1 MVWGAV
7 PFVVITL
14 SAGLTQVP
22 KELEEAARLDGAG
35 AWGVFRFVTLP
46 ILKPIIVMLT
56 TLSVIWDMGVFP
68 QVFVMRNGHPE
79 AEFQLLDHV
88 LVRQG
93 VRRQRLRNRLCD
105 RPRHGDP
112 AARCGRGLHAPDAQD
127 RRGGVTST
135 AAAPAATR
143 RPRKSR
149 LGWNLLGL
157 LVFVTAGFP
166 VYWMLNTAFK
176 PAKDAIDPDPHFFP
190 MSSRRTTSAARW
202 TSPTSGDPVGRSLIV
217 SLVVVVIG
225 IAVGMLA
232 ALAISRFAFR
242 GRKIVIV
249 GILAVQMIPL
259 VAMIIPVFLLL
270 NDLGQYDRL
279 TGLIITY
286 LTFILPFTVWTL
298 RGFIAAVP
306 KELEEA
312 AMVDGC
318 TRTGAFLRVVFP
330 LLAPGLMATS
340 LFGFIPAW
348 NEYLYALML
357 IEPAEPDRPCG
368 WATSRPRRHRVRR
381 DDGGRLAV
389 RRPDR
394 GPLPHPPAQGAAGL
408 TAGAVKG

>member
-1 MVWGAV
+1 MSAV
-7 PFVVITL
+7 
-14 SAGLTQVP
+14 A
-22 KELEEAARLDGAG
+22 
-35 AWGVFRFVTLP
+35 
-46 ILKPIIVMLT
+46 T
-56 TLSVIWDMGVFP
+56 TGSG
-68 QVFVMRNGHPE
+68 PE
-79 AEFQLLDHV
+79 A
-88 LVRQG
+88 G
-93 VRRQRLRNRLCD
+93 
-105 RPRHGDP
+105 
-112 AARCGRGLHAPDAQD
+112 
-127 RRGGVTST
+127 SK
-135 AAAPAATR
+135 
-143 RPRKSR
+143 PRKSK

-176 PAKDAIDPDPHFFP
+176 PAKDAIDPDPSLLPTGLTLSNF
-190 MSSRRTTSAARW
+190 SRALNIADFW
-202 TSPTSGDPVGRSLIV
+202 GPVGRSLVV
-217 SLVVVVIG
+217 SLAVVAIG
-225 IAVGMLA
+225 IVVGMLA

-298 RGFIAAVP
+298 RGFIVNIP

-318 TRTGAFLRVVFP
+318 SRTGAFLRVVFP
-330 LLAPGLMATS
+330 LLAPGMVATS
-340 LFGFIPAW
+340 VYGFIQAW

-357 IEPAEPDRPCG
+357 LSQKNQT
-368 WATSRPRRHRVRR
+368 ATVWLSNFSTKHGTEYAPMMA
-381 DDGGRLAV
+381 GATMMAV
-389 RRPDR
+389 PIVVLFLLVQRKM
-394 GPLPHPPAQGAAGL
+394 AAGL